1 MASALR
7 WMRALALASVL
18 VSTGVAGHVAA
29 GGVMPAPAVLA
40 LLLVLAT
47 LVLAPVLGT
56 PASPVRVA
64 LLAIG
69 GQALL
74 HVSLNV
80 LTTNPAGH
88 AGAGMVMPGGPHG
101 SMPRSGG
108 MLHGAAASGE
118 TSLVWMGSAHV
129 GMLLAHL
136 VAGLLLGLW
145 LAAGERAACTLIQ
158 LATRPVAEAF
168 HILLDAISALVA
180 AGAGW
185 ERVFAAPRWV
195 WELALRSDACTGDCL
210 SRRGP
215 PRISVA

>member
-7 WMRALALASVL
+7 WMRALTLASVL
-18 VSTGVAGHVAA
+18 VGTGVAGHVAA
-29 GGVMPAPAVLA
+29 GGAMPARAVLA
-40 LLLVLAT
+40 VLLVVAT
-47 LVLAPVLGT
+47 LVLAPVLGS
-56 PASPVRVA
+56 PASLVRVA
-64 LLAIG
+64 LLVIG

-80 LTTNPAGH
+80 LTMSPAGH
-88 AGAGMVMPGGPHG
+88 SGAGMVMPGGPHG
-101 SMPRSGG
+101 SMPMSGG
-108 MLHGAAASGE
+108 MLHGAASGE

-168 HILLDAISALVA
+168 HILLDAINALVA

-195 WELALRSDACTGDCL
+195 WELALKSDACTVDCL

-215 PRISVA
+215 PRVSVA

>member
-1 MASALR
+1 MASVLR
-7 WMRALALASVL
+7 GMRALTLTSVL

-29 GGVMPAPAVLA
+29 GGAMPVPGVLVV
-40 LLLVLAT
+40 LLVGGT
-47 LVLAPVLGT
+47 LVLAPGLGSPATSVRAVLL
-56 PASPVRVA
+56 V
-64 LLAIG
+64 IG

-74 HVSLNV
+74 HASLHV

-88 AGAGMVMPGGPHG
+88 SGAGMVMPGGPHG
-101 SMPRSGG
+101 SMPMSGG

-118 TSLVWMGSAHV
+118 TSLVWMGGAHV

-185 ERVFAAPRWV
+185 ERVFAAPRWM
-195 WELALRSDACTGDCL
+195 WELALRSDACTVDCL
-210 SRRGP
+210 SGRAP
-215 PRISVA
+215 PRVSVA

>member
-7 WMRALALASVL
+7 WMRALALASVV
-18 VSTGVAGHVAA
+18 VSTGAAGHVAA
-29 GGVMPAPAVLA
+29 GGAMPAPAVLG

-47 LVLAPVLGT
+47 LVLAPVLGS
-56 PASPVRVA
+56 PASSGRVA

-88 AGAGMVMPGGPHG
+88 TGAGMVMPGGAHG
-101 SMPRSGG
+101 SMQMSDG
-108 MLHGAAASGE
+108 MFHGAAASGE

-145 LAAGERAACTLIQ
+145 LAAGERAAWTLVR
-158 LATRPVAEAF
+158 LAARPVAEAF
-168 HILLDAISALVA
+168 HILLDASSALRA
-180 AGAGW
+180 PGAGW
-185 ERVFAAPRWV
+185 ERVLAAPRWV
-195 WELALRSDACTGDCL
+195 WEMALRSDACMGGCL

>member
-18 VSTGVAGHVAA
+18 VGTGVAGHVAA
-29 GGVMPAPAVLA
+29 GAAMPAPAVLA

-56 PASPVRVA
+56 PASSVRVA
-64 LLAIG
+64 LLVIG

-74 HVSLNV
+74 HVSLN
-80 LTTNPAGH
+80 LITRNPAGH
-88 AGAGMVMPGGPHG
+88 TGAGMVMPDGPHG
-101 SMPRSGG
+101 SMPMSGG
-108 MLHGAAASGE
+108 MFHAAAASGE
-118 TSLVWMGSAHV
+118 TSVWMGSAHV

-145 LAAGERAACTLIQ
+145 LAAGERAAWTLVR
-158 LATRPVAEAF
+158 LAARPVAEAF
-168 HILLDAISALVA
+168 HILLDAISALGA
-180 AGAGW
+180 TGAGW

>member
-88 AGAGMVMPGGPHG
+88 AGAGMVMPGGTHG
-101 SMPRSGG
+101 SMPMSDG
-108 MLHGAAASGE
+108 MFHGAAVSGE
-118 TSLVWMGSAHV
+118 TSLVWMGTAHV

-145 LAAGERAACTLIQ
+145 LAAGERAAWTLVR
-158 LATRPVAEAF
+158 LAARPVAEAF
-168 HILLDAISALVA
+168 LILLDAISAPVA
-180 AGAGW
+180 AGARW
-185 ERVFAAPRWV
+185 ERVFAAPRWM
-195 WELALRSDACTGDCL
+195 WELALRSDACTVDCL
-210 SRRGP
+210 SGRGP
-215 PRISVA
+215 PRVSVA